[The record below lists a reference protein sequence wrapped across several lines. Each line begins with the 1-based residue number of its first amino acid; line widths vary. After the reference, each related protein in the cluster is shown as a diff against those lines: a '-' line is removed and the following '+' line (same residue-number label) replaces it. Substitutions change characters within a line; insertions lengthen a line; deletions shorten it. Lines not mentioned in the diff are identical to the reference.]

1 MSLSFCEGCLEK
13 QRKIDQLVEENH
25 RLKGQLRYR
34 KEKEREG
41 FFGSSTPSAQRPVKA
56 NSEPEQQ
63 AKRGGA
69 QKGHPGHGRK
79 AIDETNASRVIDVT
93 LEPTCPQCGDILEDK
108 GLRRR

>member
-13 QRKIDQLVEENH
+13 QRKIDQLVEENRH
-25 RLKGQLRYR
+25 LKDQLRYR

-63 AKRGGA
+63 TKRGGA
-69 QKGHPGHGRK
+69 QKGHPV
-79 AIDETNASRVIDVT
+79 N
-93 LEPTCPQCGDILEDK
+93 
-108 GLRRR
+108 